1 MNISTGLFTGAVII
15 GFPFLARLIERHPKT
30 PSFFSAVVLCYAVG
44 IILGNLVPSMIATK
58 LAEQLAGAGMIV
70 ALPLLLFGADLKGN
84 WQLARGGLIS
94 FGLCALA
101 GIISTGTVAYIF
113 HTYQPDGWK
122 VAGMLTGLF
131 TGGTPNMN
139 TIGLAVEAPANYVV
153 LLQAADIIGGGI
165 YLLLMMTVIHPFLR
179 LFLPDFKLPDT
190 IKEAAEAETKVNA
203 SPFSTFPS
211 LLSVLIYIL
220 PTLLSLLIGAVAI
233 GLTYLFTGKTE
244 DIAIIILLLTT
255 ISLFASSRTWVKQL
269 RHTYEQGEYF
279 LLIFCVALG
288 LQSNFAK
295 LLDGGIPLLSFT
307 IAALMGTI
315 LLHWF
320 FAYLFKID
328 RDTVMVSSAAAL
340 YSPVFI
346 PQITSSIKN
355 RRLLAPG
362 IALGLLGLAL
372 GNYLGIGLAFLAKW
386 LLGQ

>member
-1 MNISTGLFTGAVII
+1 MNVVITLISIGIII
-15 GFPFLARLIERHPKT
+15 GFPFLARIIEKHPKT
-30 PSFFSAVVLCYAVG
+30 PSFFSAVVLCYAIG
-44 IILGNLVPSMIATK
+44 ILLGNLIPRFIDTK
-58 LAEQLAGAGMIV
+58 IAEQLAGAGMII
-70 ALPLLLFGADLKGN
+70 ALPLLLFGADIKEN

-101 GIISTGTVAYIF
+101 GIISTSIVAYLF
-113 HTYQPDGWK
+113 KSYQSDSWK
-122 VAGMLTGLF
+122 IAGMLTGLF

-165 YLLLMMTVIHPFLR
+165 YLLLLMTVIHPFLSF
-179 LFLPDFKLPDT
+179 FLPDFKLPDSL
-190 IKEAAEAETKVNA
+190 KEADGIAIKANT
-203 SPFSTFPS
+203 SPFYLF
-211 LLSVLIYIL
+211 
-220 PTLLSLLIGAVAI
+220 PTLLSLLIGGGAV
-233 GLTYLFTGKTE
+233 GLTILFTGKME
-244 DIAIIILLLTT
+244 DIAIIILLLTS
-255 ISLFASSRTWVKQL
+255 ISLLASSYPWVKQL
-269 RHTYEQGEYF
+269 GHTYEQGEYF

-288 LQSNFAK
+288 LQSNFAE

-307 IAALMGTI
+307 IAALIGTI
-315 LLHWF
+315 LLHWL

-372 GNYLGIGLAFLAKW
+372 GNYLGIGLAFVAKW
-386 LLGQ
+386 LFGQ

>member
-1 MNISTGLFTGAVII
+1 MQLTITTFTII
-15 GFPFLARLIERHPKT
+15 IILGFPFLARIIERHPKT
-30 PSFFSAVVLCYAVG
+30 PSFFSAVVLCYAIG
-44 IILGNLVPSMIATK
+44 IILGNLIPLYIDTK
-58 LAEQLAGAGMIV
+58 IAEQLAGAGMII
-70 ALPLLLFGADLKGN
+70 ALPLLLFGADIKDN
-84 WQLARGGLIS
+84 WQLAKGGLVS

-101 GIISTGTVAYIF
+101 GIISTGIVAYLF
-113 HTYQPDGWK
+113 QAYQADSWK
-122 VAGMLTGLF
+122 IAGMLTGLF

-165 YLLLMMTVIHPFLR
+165 YLLLLMTVIHPFLG
-179 LFLPDFKLPDT
+179 LFMPDFEVPDT
-190 IKEAAEAETKVNA
+190 TKETEGVALKTNT
-203 SPFSTFPS
+203 SPFYLF
-211 LLSVLIYIL
+211 
-220 PTLLSLLIGAVAI
+220 PTLLSLLIGGVAV
-233 GLTYLFTGKTE
+233 GLTYLFTGKME
-244 DIAIIILLLTT
+244 DIAIIILLLTS
-255 ISLFASSRTWVKQL
+255 ISLVASSRNRIKQL
-269 RHTYEQGEYF
+269 GYTYEQGEYF

-288 LQSNFAK
+288 LQSNFAS

-307 IAALMGTI
+307 IAALIGTI
-315 LLHWF
+315 LLHWL

-372 GNYLGIGLAFLAKW
+372 GNYLGIGLAFLVKW
-386 LLGQ
+386 LFGQ